1 MTIKYGNDILS
12 VVFKAGIDMTKKEKE
27 IIKTVSDLYVNGIEF
42 EGLTIKEALEKW
54 EQVCKQKD
62 QEKTKK

>member
-1 MTIKYGNDILS
+1 LTIKYGNDILS
-12 VVFKAGIDMTKKEKE
+12 VVFKAGIDMTKKEV
-27 IIKTVSDLYVNGIEF
+27 IKMVSDLYVNGIEV
-42 EGLTIKEALEKW
+42 EGITIKEALEKW

>member
-12 VVFKAGIDMTKKEKE
+12 VVFKAGIDMTKKEV
-27 IIKTVSDLYVNGIEF
+27 IKMVSDLYVNGIEF

-62 QEKTKK
+62 QEKTK

>member
-1 MTIKYGNDILS
+1 
-12 VVFKAGIDMTKKEKE
+12 MTKKEKE
-27 IIKTVSDLYVNGIEF
+27 ITKTVSDLYVNGIEV
-42 EGLTIKEALEKW
+42 EGITIKEALEKW

>member
-1 MTIKYGNDILS
+1 MTTEYGNGILS
-12 VVFKAGIDMTKKEKE
+12 VVFKAGIDMTKKEV
-27 IIKTVSDLYVNGIEF
+27 IKMVSDLYVNGIEV
-42 EGLTIKEALEKW
+42 EGITIKEALEKW

>member
-1 MTIKYGNDILS
+1 MTTEYGNGILS
-12 VVFKAGIDMTKKEKE
+12 VVFKAGIDMTKKEV
-27 IIKTVSDLYVNGIEF
+27 IKMVSDLYVNGIEV
-42 EGLTIKEALEKW
+42 EGINIKEALEKW

>member
-12 VVFKAGIDMTKKEKE
+12 VVFKAGIDMTKKE
-27 IIKTVSDLYVNGIEF
+27 IIKTVSDLYINGIEV
-42 EGLTIKEALEKW
+42 EGITIKEALEKW

>member
-12 VVFKAGIDMTKKEKE
+12 VVFKAGIDMTKKEV
-27 IIKTVSDLYVNGIEF
+27 IKMVSDLYVNGIEF

-54 EQVCKQKD
+54 EQVCKKD
-62 QEKTKK
+62 QEKTK

>member
-12 VVFKAGIDMTKKEKE
+12 VVFKAGIDMTKKEV
-27 IIKTVSDLYVNGIEF
+27 IKMVSDLYVNGIEV
-42 EGLTIKEALEKW
+42 EGITIKEALEKW

-62 QEKTKK
+62 QEKTK

>member
-12 VVFKAGIDMTKKEKE
+12 VVFKAGIDMTKKEV
-27 IIKTVSDLYVNGIEF
+27 IKMVSDLYVNGIEF

-54 EQVCKQKD
+54 ELVCKQKD
-62 QEKTKK
+62 QEKTK

>member
-12 VVFKAGIDMTKKEKE
+12 VVFKAGIDMTKKEV
-27 IIKTVSDLYVNGIEF
+27 IKMVSDLYVNGIEV
-42 EGLTIKEALEKW
+42 EGITIKEALEKW

>member
-12 VVFKAGIDMTKKEKE
+12 VVFKAGINMTKKEV
-27 IIKTVSDLYVNGIEF
+27 IKMVSDLYVNGIEV
-42 EGLTIKEALEKW
+42 EGITIKEALEKW

-62 QEKTKK
+62 QEKTK

>member
-12 VVFKAGIDMTKKEKE
+12 VVFKAGIDMTKKEV
-27 IIKTVSDLYVNGIEF
+27 IKMVSDLYVNGIEF

>member
-1 MTIKYGNDILS
+1 
-12 VVFKAGIDMTKKEKE
+12 MTKKEV
-27 IIKTVSDLYVNGIEF
+27 IKMVSDLYVNGIEV
-42 EGLTIKEALEKW
+42 EGITIKQALEKW

>member
-12 VVFKAGIDMTKKEKE
+12 VVFKAGIDMTKKEV
-27 IIKTVSDLYVNGIEF
+27 IKMASDLYVNGIEV
-42 EGLTIKEALEKW
+42 EGITIKEALEKW